1 MIGNVCLR
9 PVGTRGGCGA
19 GWGPCACPGGMT
31 IGLGCVRP
39 TGLIPTRTSTRPPHP
54 PHSAPCPYRTGD
66 APSPMRLATF
76 IRRLGR
82 KRPNGDDSP
91 IRSSKFIR
99 KGISP
104 AKIESRVILEGV
116 CVHNVYCRS
125 MLLPQGESFDS
136 WLFVLMFGPISSDLF
151 AF

>member
-1 MIGNVCLR
+1 MAIPPGFHADPLDQL
-9 PVGTRGGCGA
+9 TR
-19 GWGPCACPGGMT
+19 
-31 IGLGCVRP
+31 
-39 TGLIPTRTSTRPPHP
+39 TRTSTRPPHP
-54 PHSAPCPYRTGD
+54 PHPTPCPYRT
-66 APSPMRLATF
+66 AYVYCC
-76 IRRLGR
+76 
-82 KRPNGDDSP
+82 

-116 CVHNVYCRS
+116 CVHNVYYRS